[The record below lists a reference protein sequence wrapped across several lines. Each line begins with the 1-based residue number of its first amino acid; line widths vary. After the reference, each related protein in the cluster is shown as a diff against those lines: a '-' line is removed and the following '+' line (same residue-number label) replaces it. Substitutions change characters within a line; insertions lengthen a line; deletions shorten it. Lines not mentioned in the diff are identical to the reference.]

1 MKNTT
6 EKIQMLIK
14 EYIEYIT
21 TSVAIS
27 SECWIT
33 YIWTF
38 INCSFSLCTILPSF
52 WFAIACYFLGLET
65 LSSNICSFI

>member
-1 MKNTT
+1 MASALYGCAGTCNKYYYYYYYYYYYESEMKNMKNTT

-27 SECWIT
+27 SEC
-33 YIWTF
+33 
-38 INCSFSLCTILPSF
+38 
-52 WFAIACYFLGLET
+52 
-65 LSSNICSFI
+65 